1 MVDISIAYSR
11 KISRQAYRR
20 VAPVAL
26 GLALL
31 CAPALAESPVGKVGE
46 LIETKPAKPVPE
58 LTWILLQEQPANLD
72 AYKGKALIVNLWATW
87 CGPCVTEM
95 PSLAKLADRLK
106 DQGVVVVAISEDRG
120 GKFVV
125 DPFLKEHNITN
136 LQVYLDKTMSTG
148 KALKEATILP
158 MTILI
163 DANGNEIV
171 MVKGDR
177 DWDSPKAVRKS
188 RRWREGVTA
197 SVPTPL
203 LPVQEL
209 SKALPGCWIGVT
221 PELTSSEA
229 AGDRLAAHINGAALD
244 LNAINPVP
252 GLGCIEVPDDLAV
265 LGVIA
270 AQMTVP

>member
-1 MVDISIAYSR
+1 MALAFILLCSS
-11 KISRQAYRR
+11 
-20 VAPVAL
+20 AL
-26 GLALL
+26 GQGASK
-31 CAPALAESPVGKVGE
+31 PGE

-58 LTWILLQEQPANLD
+58 LTLTDLAQEQPANLD

-163 DANGNEIV
+163 DADGNEIGR
-171 MVKGDR
+171 VKGDR
-177 DWDSPKAVRKS
+177 DWDSPES
-188 RRWREGVTA
+188 RAEITK
-197 SVPTPL
+197 L
-203 LPVQEL
+203 F
-209 SKALPGCWIGVT
+209 
-221 PELTSSEA
+221 
-229 AGDRLAAHINGAALD
+229 
-244 LNAINPVP
+244 
-252 GLGCIEVPDDLAV
+252 GLKG
-265 LGVIA
+265 
-270 AQMTVP
+270 